1 MAAGEA
7 TPDGAE
13 RRGLDRRVEV
23 LERDIRQME
32 MQVAVMKATL
42 DGLVSTMDSR
52 HKAFEKGQ
60 ELILKGIDALEKMQ
74 LKQEGDLKNLS
85 TAPQDLS
92 RIVFSP
98 SIVITIIATILSI
111 VAGQQASTWGMR
123 SDIRDM
129 RTSMTLQADVD
140 KGSQR
145 LQEERATT
153 LKNAVD
159 AIGRKQE
166 LQQLQFQELRD
177 EVLGR
182 PRQR

>member
-1 MAAGEA
+1 MSLEA
-7 TPDGAE
+7 VPEPPDRRSLE
-13 RRGLDRRVEV
+13 RRLESV
-23 LERDIRQME
+23 ERDFRQME

-60 ELILKGIDALEKMQ
+60 DLILKGIDALEKIQ
-74 LKQEGDLKNLS
+74 LKQEGDLKNLAI
-85 TAPQDLS
+85 TPPDLS
-92 RIVFSP
+92 KIVFSP
-98 SIVITIIATILSI
+98 GVVITVIVTILSI

-129 RTSMTLQADVD
+129 RTSMSLQADIE
-140 KGSQR
+140 KGTQR

-166 LQQLQFQELRD
+166 LQQIQFQELRD

-182 PRQR
+182 PRQQR